1 MSQAVNVDTSSA
13 KPKRQYRKGNPLS
26 LAERQQS
33 SLARK
38 RETHKEL
45 RVFLPNELKDQLQ
58 ELCEAEGITQAQM
71 IERLVAETVQH
82 NQERK

>member
-1 MSQAVNVDTSSA
+1 MSQSVNVETSSA

-26 LAERQQS
+26 LSERQQS

-45 RVFLPNELKDQLQ
+45 RVFLPNALKDQFQ
-58 ELCEAEGITQAQM
+58 ELCEAKGITQAQM
-71 IERLVAETVQH
+71 IEKLVSETVQS
-82 NQERK
+82 ELYKK